1 MLMGRLSAQEDAVR
15 RGRKRRRRWRDRC
28 ICYCVAPVPVRV
40 VEDETVAE
48 ILCHHMN
55 PVVAAA
61 VAAVAAAAAVDVV
74 GKVAPSVC
82 VSACVWVPFDNLLV
96 PVKVR
101 DTP

>member
-15 RGRKRRRRWRDRC
+15 RRGRKRKRRRRDRC

-55 PVVAAA
+55 PVV
-61 VAAVAAAAAVDVV
+61 VAAAAAVDVV
-74 GKVAPSVC
+74 GVVGKVVPSVC

-96 PVKVR
+96 PVKVG

>member
-1 MLMGRLSAQEDAVR
+1 MLMGRLSAKEDAVKR
-15 RGRKRRRRWRDRC
+15 RGRKRRRRRRDRC

-40 VEDETVAE
+40 VEGETVAE

-55 PVVAAA
+55 PV
-61 VAAVAAAAAVDVV
+61 AAVDVEGIV

-82 VSACVWVPFDNLLV
+82 VSACVWMPSDNLLV

-101 DTP
+101 ETP